1 MRPITA
7 ADLMNPGVLTVP
19 EDMTVRELADF
30 LVANEISGAPVTD
43 VEGRVLGVV
52 SLADV
57 AQAVARG
64 DEIAADREPDR
75 RGPAFYHHDWDGT
88 LHRDGVETLD
98 PDLLVGDIMTAD
110 VHSVD
115 VDTAVSQIASTLI
128 ARRVHRILVTREG
141 RVVGIITTS
150 DLLGLLVDEPEA

>member
-43 VEGRVLGVV
+43 GEGRVVGVV

-57 AQAVARG
+57 AQAVAHGEEMAQERQQ
-64 DEIAADREPDR
+64 ERP
-75 RGPAFYHHDWDGT
+75 GPAFYHHDWDGT
-88 LHRDGVETLD
+88 LHRAGVETLD
-98 PDLLVGDIMTAD
+98 PDLLVGDILTAD

-115 VDTAVSQIASTLI
+115 ADTPVSKIASTLI
-128 ARRVHRILVTREG
+128 ARRVHRLLVTREG
-141 RVVGIITTS
+141 RVVGIVTTS
-150 DLLGLLVDEPEA
+150 DLLGLLVDEPEN